1 MNAEPPEPNAYVL
14 QAQNLKLQY
23 GAASPLIEGLNLKV
37 AAGEIVAILGPS
49 GVGKSSLLRILAG
62 LQQASAGSVLVDG
75 EPIDGTHPRVAMA
88 FQDPSLLPWLTL
100 EKNVAFGLDF
110 RHQPYL
116 SAAEKK
122 QRVTAAIKEVGLEH
136 ARHRM
141 PAELS
146 GGMAQRTALARCVA
160 RQPEVILLDEPFG
173 ALDEVTRAAMQR
185 LLLKLRE
192 DLGTAAVLITHDI
205 DEALQVADR
214 IVLLGGAPA
223 QAIGEWEITYS
234 QPRDDLVEELGQL
247 RIEILRTLHSAL
259 HPRADKPNRM
269 AMPRNNVVTRSN
281 LATQNKIELKELAD
295 VS

>member
-1 MNAEPPEPNAYVL
+1 MISKVPERNTHVL
-14 QAQNLKLQY
+14 QAKDLRLQY
-23 GAASPLIEGLNLKV
+23 GAANPLIDGLNLHV
-37 AAGEIVAILGPS
+37 GAGEIVAILGPS

-75 EPIDGTHPRVAMA
+75 EPISGTHPRVAMA

-110 RHQPYL
+110 RHQPKI
-116 SAAEKK
+116 SQAEKN
-122 QRVTAAIKEVGLEH
+122 QRVIAAIREVGLEH
-136 ARHRM
+136 ARLRM
-141 PAELS
+141 PFELS
-146 GGMAQRTALARCVA
+146 GGMAQRTALARCIA

-173 ALDEVTRAAMQR
+173 ALDEVTRTAMQR
-185 LLLKLRE
+185 LLLKLRD
-192 DLGTAAVLITHDI
+192 DLGTAALLITHDI

-223 QAIGEWEITYS
+223 HVIGEWHIAYS

-247 RIEILRTLHSAL
+247 RIEILRTLQRALQPQSA
-259 HPRADKPNRM
+259 RTGVDTDM
-269 AMPRNNVVTRSN
+269 NV
-281 LATQNKIELKELAD
+281 EKELAH

>member
-1 MNAEPPEPNAYVL
+1 MLAPITKRDDYVL
-14 QAQNLKLQY
+14 EAKGLGLRY
-23 GAASPLIEGLNLKV
+23 GASASLIEGLDLNV

-62 LQQASAGSVLVDG
+62 LQQPTQGSVLVDG
-75 EPIDGTHPRVAMA
+75 LPLSGTHPRVAMA

-100 EKNVAFGLDF
+100 EKNVGFGLDF
-110 RHQPYL
+110 KHQPRL
-116 SAAEKK
+116 TTAEKK
-122 QRVTAAIKEVGLEH
+122 HRIDVAIREVGLEH
-136 ARHRM
+136 ARLLM
-141 PAELS
+141 PSELS

-173 ALDEVTRAAMQR
+173 ALDEITRSAMQK
-185 LLLKLRE
+185 LLLTLRD

-223 QAIGEWEITYS
+223 HCVGEWHLAYS
-234 QPRDDLVEELGQL
+234 QPREDLVEELGQL
-247 RIEILRTLHSAL
+247 RIEILRTLQRALHPKPAAAPAHSAL
-259 HPRADKPNRM
+259 
-269 AMPRNNVVTRSN
+269 
-281 LATQNKIELKELAD
+281 KELVD